1 MFDDHANTVD
11 LPLPRNQFDSTVCV
25 NSLSQGLDGSLYT
38 DVLNVFLTFGGATS
52 FLRRKYSKDLSG
64 VDIAV
69 TGVPFDQAVTN
80 RPGTRLGPRA
90 IREASS
96 LQAPDAPYGWDFD
109 VLSEFAIVDYGDV
122 AFDYAKVSEFPDTL
136 TAHIKGILDAGVASV
151 ALGGDH
157 YVTYPILKA
166 YAEKYG
172 PISLLQFDA
181 HTDTW
186 ADDDMDRID
195 HGTMFYKAVK
205 TGIVDPATSVQVGI
219 RTTNED
225 TLGVNII
232 DAAQVHEQGPAETVR
247 QIKAILGD
255 RPCYLTW
262 DIDALDPAYAPGTGT
277 PVWGGLTSAQAAAM
291 LRRLA
296 GINIVGGDV
305 VEVSPPYDTTGAT
318 AIAGAHV
325 ATELL
330 QLIGHR
336 LRNG

>member
-1 MFDDHANTVD
+1 MGLEDAKNQID
-11 LPLPRNQFDSTVCV
+11 LAFTREDLKGPSFEV
-25 NSLSQGLDGSLYT
+25 
-38 DVLNVFLTFGGATS
+38 TFGGATS
-52 FLRRKYSKDLSG
+52 FLRRKYTKDLTG
-64 VDIAV
+64 VDVAV

-80 RPGTRLGPRA
+80 RPGTRFGPRA
-90 IREASS
+90 IREAST

-109 VLSEFAIVDYGDV
+109 VLSELAIADYGDL
-122 AFDYAKVSEFPDTL
+122 AFDHANVPAFPAAL
-136 TAHIKGILDAGVASV
+136 TAHIQGILQAGAASLV
-151 ALGGDH
+151 LGGDH
-157 YVTYPILKA
+157 FITYPVLKA

-186 ADDDMDRID
+186 VDDDPDRID

-205 TGIVDPATSVQVGI
+205 AGIVDPATSVQVGI
-219 RTTNED
+219 RTVNED

-232 DAAQVHEQGPAETVR
+232 DAPEVHEIGP
-247 QIKAILGD
+247 KAVVDRIREILGD

-277 PVWGGLTSAQAAAM
+277 PVWGGLTSAQAVTM
-291 LRRLA
+291 LRGLG

-325 ATELL
+325 ATEILCLL
-330 QLIGHR
+330 GHR
-336 LRNG
+336 ILGK

>member
-1 MFDDHANTVD
+1 MALEDAAKQMDMAFTRED
-11 LPLPRNQFDSTVCV
+11 LKGPS
-25 NSLSQGLDGSLYT
+25 YE
-38 DVLNVFLTFGGATS
+38 LTFGGATS
-52 FLRRKYSKDLSG
+52 FLRRKYTKDLTG

-90 IREASS
+90 IREASA

-109 VLSEFAIVDYGDV
+109 VLSEFAIADYGDL
-122 AFDYAKVSEFPDTL
+122 AFDYGHVSQFPAAL
-136 TAHIKGILDAGVASV
+136 TAHIKTILDAGAASV
-151 ALGGDH
+151 VLGGDH
-157 YVTYPILKA
+157 YISFPILKA

-205 TGIVDPATSVQVGI
+205 SGIVDPATSVQVGI

-225 TLGVNII
+225 TMGVNII
-232 DAAQVHEQGPAETVR
+232 DAREVHEKGPQATVAK
-247 QIKAILGD
+247 IKEVLGD
-255 RPCYLTW
+255 RACYLTF
-262 DIDALDPAYAPGTGT
+262 DIDALDPAFAPGTGT
-277 PVWGGLTSAQAAAM
+277 PVWGGLTSAQTSIM
-291 LRRLA
+291 LRDLA
-296 GINIVGGDV
+296 GINIMGGDV
-305 VEVSPPYDTTGAT
+305 VEVSPPFDTTGAT

-325 ATELL
+325 ATEILSLL
-330 QLIGHR
+330 GHR
-336 LRNG
+336 MRTA